1 MIPRIELRTIAR
13 ARLKDA
19 EMLLRAGRYDGA
31 IYLCGYAVE
40 LVLKARICKTLSWSG
55 YPATAGECHNY
66 RSFQTHNLDVLLH
79 LAGVER
85 KIKTTFLAEWSTVAT
100 WDPEVRYKPIGS
112 ATRQNAALMIA
123 SAQALLRVL

>member
-1 MIPRIELRTIAR
+1 MITRAELRKIAR

-19 EMLLRAGRYDGA
+19 EILLRAGRYDGA

-55 YPATAGECHNY
+55 YPATSGEFQNY

-85 KIKTTFLAEWSTVAT
+85 KVKTTLFAEWSTVAT

-112 ATRQNAALMIA
+112 ATQQDAALMIA